1 VKIRTRILLA
11 SGFYRFGG
19 TISLLLLTYY
29 VQPLFLVPSIVW
41 LTSSRRIIR
50 ERLLPPLFSFAMCG
64 HCHRRLPLRCR
75 WRCTADA
82 WTDSRVRHALA
93 VYSDQGHE
101 VRSFDCIFCESTISL
116 QKGDRDLYKRWRPME
131 GSVAAVSTKPSQ
143 FGLRFGFDRSFTPG
157 VFGKLWRRLRRR
169 PIADPVIV
177 SHEVLGRHGT
187 VFGATGMGKSTL
199 ILSLAQQVFQWGDG
213 ATFLDPAGDL
223 SRDLLRQVPINRIDD
238 VLYIDVGDQRFPF
251 PFNIL
256 QAGDANERNLLVD
269 EVLGIFK
276 NIYQRSWGDTLSHQL
291 RMALNA
297 ALEIGGSFADV
308 YNLFTRPEVRQRI
321 VRRIKNKELR
331 QYWED
336 TFPSSSLATR
346 MSIINKLAP
355 IVEHPFLG
363 PILCSRQCAFN
374 ADDVIRKRKIL
385 IVNLATGTRADYT
398 TEILGT
404 FVVNKLVTAAYRQGN
419 IEDRAKRVRHFFF
432 VDEFQNF
439 MHRASGWDRSLS
451 ELRKFNLCLILV
463 TQFVEQVK
471 DDIRAAIFGNVGFLV
486 SFRVGHRDSKILKD
500 EFGGTTSQSLLELE
514 RGECFIRV
522 GTYTMAVRTELPP
535 TLGADPAPQ
544 IIERMHRLVTELR
557 ESEPRIDGAEKV
569 VIDMADGE
577 DDSDS
582 GDPPVVETV
591 GPLVLCEF
599 A

>member
-1 VKIRTRILLA
+1 
-11 SGFYRFGG
+11 
-19 TISLLLLTYY
+19 
-29 VQPLFLVPSIVW
+29 
-41 LTSSRRIIR
+41 
-50 ERLLPPLFSFAMCG
+50 M
-64 HCHRRLPLRCR
+64 
-75 WRCTADA
+75 
-82 WTDSRVRHALA
+82 RHALA

-101 VRSFDCIFCESTISL
+101 VRSFDCMFCESTISL
-116 QKGDRDLYKRWRPME
+116 QKGDRELYKRWRPME
-131 GSVAAVSTKPSQ
+131 GSIAAASTKRPE

-157 VFGKLWRRLRRR
+157 FLGKMWRLLRRR

-177 SHEVLGRHGT
+177 SNDVLGRHGT
-187 VFGATGMGKSTL
+187 IFGATGMGKSTL
-199 ILSLAQQVFQWGDG
+199 ILSLANQVFQSGDG

-223 SRDLLRQVPINRIDD
+223 SRDLIRQVPPNRIED
-238 VLYIDVGDQRFPF
+238 VLYIDVADQRFPF

-256 QAGDANERNLLVD
+256 HAGDANERNLLVD

-321 VRRIKNKELR
+321 VRRIKSKELR
-331 QYWED
+331 QYWEE
-336 TFPSSSLATR
+336 TFPGSSFATR

-404 FVVNKLVTAAYRQGN
+404 FVVNKLVAAAYRQGN
-419 IEDRAKRVRHFFF
+419 IEDRAQRVRHFFF

-471 DDIRAAIFGNVGFLV
+471 EDIRAAIFGNVGFLV

-500 EFGGTTSQSLLELE
+500 EFAGATSQSLLELE
-514 RGECFIRV
+514 RGECLVRV
-522 GTYTMAVRTELPP
+522 GTHAMAVRTELPP
-535 TLGADPAPQ
+535 VLGHDPAPL
-544 IIERMHRLVTELR
+544 IIERMHTLVTELR
-557 ESEPRIDGAEKV
+557 ASEPKFGGVEKAVFEAGVEDEGSESDDPLIIEESE
-569 VIDMADGE
+569 
-577 DDSDS
+577 
-582 GDPPVVETV
+582 
-591 GPLVLCEF
+591 PLVLCEF

>member
-1 VKIRTRILLA
+1 MKIRTRILLA

-19 TISLLLLTYY
+19 TIFLLLLTYE
-29 VQPLFLVPSIVW
+29 VHPLFLIPSIVW
-41 LTSSRRIIR
+41 LTCSRRIIR
-50 ERLLPPLFSFAMCG
+50 EWLLPPLFPFATCG

-75 WRCTADA
+75 WRCTVDA

-101 VRSFDCIFCESTISL
+101 VRSFDCVFCESTISL
-116 QKGDRDLYKRWRPME
+116 QKGDRELYKRWRPME
-131 GSVAAVSTKPSQ
+131 GSVAAASTKRPE

-157 VFGKLWRRLRRR
+157 FIGKLWRRLRRH
-169 PIADPVIV
+169 PTADPVIV

-187 VFGATGMGKSTL
+187 IFGATGMGKSTL
-199 ILSLAQQVFQWGDG
+199 ILSLASQVFQSGDG

-223 SRDLLRQVPINRIDD
+223 SRDLIRQVPPHRIED
-238 VLYIDVGDQRFPF
+238 VLYIDVADQRFPF

-256 QAGDANERNLLVD
+256 NAGDANERNLLVD

-291 RMALNA
+291 RMALNV
-297 ALEIGGSFADV
+297 ALEIGGSFEDV

-331 QYWED
+331 QYWEE
-336 TFPSSSLATR
+336 TFPGSSYATR
-346 MSIINKLAP
+346 MSIENKLAP
-355 IVEHPFLG
+355 IVKHPFLG

-404 FVVNKLVTAAYRQGN
+404 FVVNKLVAAAYRQGN
-419 IEDRAKRVRHFFF
+419 IEDRAQRVRHFFF

-486 SFRVGHRDSKILKD
+486 SFRVGHRDSRILKD
-500 EFGGTTSQSLLELE
+500 EFAGATSQSLLELE
-514 RGECFIRV
+514 RGECLVRV
-522 GTYTMAVRTELPP
+522 GTQAMAVRTELPP
-535 TLGADPAPQ
+535 TLGHDPAPH
-544 IIERMHRLVTELR
+544 IVERMHALVTELR
-557 ESEPRIDGAEKV
+557 ASEPKIHGVEKAFIDAVNEEEDSESDDPIIVEESE
-569 VIDMADGE
+569 
-577 DDSDS
+577 
-582 GDPPVVETV
+582 
-591 GPLVLCEF
+591 PLVLCEF

>member
-1 VKIRTRILLA
+1 M
-11 SGFYRFGG
+11 
-19 TISLLLLTYY
+19 
-29 VQPLFLVPSIVW
+29 
-41 LTSSRRIIR
+41 
-50 ERLLPPLFSFAMCG
+50 FS
-64 HCHRRLPLRCR
+64 
-75 WRCTADA
+75 
-82 WTDSRVRHALA
+82 
-93 VYSDQGHE
+93 
-101 VRSFDCIFCESTISL
+101 
-116 QKGDRDLYKRWRPME
+116 
-131 GSVAAVSTKPSQ
+131 
-143 FGLRFGFDRSFTPG
+143 
-157 VFGKLWRRLRRR
+157 KLWRRLRRR

-177 SHEVLGRHGT
+177 SDEVLGRHGT
-187 VFGATGMGKSTL
+187 IFGATGMGKSTL
-199 ILSLAQQVFQWGDG
+199 ILSLAQQVFQSGDG

-223 SRDLLRQVPINRIDD
+223 SRDLIRQVPAHRIDD

-256 QAGDANERNLLVD
+256 HAGDANERNLLVD

-276 NIYQRSWGDTLSHQL
+276 NIYQRSWGDNLSHAL

-297 ALEIGGSFADV
+297 AVEIDGSFADV
-308 YNLFTRPEVRQRI
+308 YDLFTRPEVRQRI

-331 QYWED
+331 HYWEE
-336 TFPSSSLATR
+336 TFPSSSFATR

-374 ADDVIRKRKIL
+374 ADDVIRNRRIL

-404 FVVNKLVTAAYRQGN
+404 FVVNKIVAAAYRQGN

-451 ELRKFNLCLILV
+451 ELRKLNLSLCLV

-471 DDIRAAIFGNVGFLV
+471 DEIRAAIFGNVGFLV

-500 EFGGTTSQSLLELE
+500 EFEGATSQNLLELQ
-514 RGECFIRV
+514 RGECLVRV
-522 GTYTMAVRTELPP
+522 GTHAMAVRTELPP
-535 TLGADPAPQ
+535 TLGYDPAPQ
-544 IIERMHRLVTELR
+544 IIERMHSLITKLR
-557 ESEPRIDGAEKV
+557 QSEPRMYGVERA
-569 VIDMADGE
+569 VIDMADVEE
-577 DDSDS
+577 DPDSD
-582 GDPPVVETV
+582 DPPIVEKSE
-591 GPLVLCEF
+591 PLVLCEF

>member
-1 VKIRTRILLA
+1 MKIRTRILLA

-19 TISLLLLTYY
+19 TIALLLLTYY
-29 VQPLFLVPSIVW
+29 VHPLFLVPSIVW
-41 LTSSRRIIR
+41 LTNSRRIIR
-50 ERLLPPLFSFAMCG
+50 ERLLPPLFPYAACA

-75 WRCTADA
+75 WRCTVDA

-101 VRSFDCIFCESTISL
+101 VRSFDCVYCESTISL

-131 GSVAAVSTKPSQ
+131 GSVAAVSTKRPQ

-157 VFGKLWRRLRRR
+157 LFGRLWRQLRRQ
-169 PIADPVIV
+169 PIAEPVIV

-187 VFGATGMGKSTL
+187 IFGATGMGKSTL
-199 ILSLAQQVFQWGDG
+199 ILSLAQQVFQSGDG

-223 SRDLLRQVPINRIDD
+223 SRDLIRQVPPSRIDD
-238 VLYIDVGDQRFPF
+238 VLYIDVADQQFPF

-256 QAGDANERNLLVD
+256 QASDANERNLLVD

-331 QYWED
+331 QYWEE
-336 TFPSSSLATR
+336 TFPSSSFATR

-363 PILCSRQCAFN
+363 PILCCRQCAFN

-404 FVVNKLVTAAYRQGN
+404 FVVNKLVAAAYRQGN

-471 DDIRAAIFGNVGFLV
+471 EDIRAAIFGNVGFLV

-500 EFGGTTSQSLLELE
+500 EFEGATSQSLLELE
-514 RGECFIRV
+514 RGECLVRV
-522 GTYTMAVRTELPP
+522 GTHAMAVRTELPP
-535 TLGADPAPQ
+535 ILRHDPARQ
-544 IIERMHRLVTELR
+544 IIERMHALVTALR
-557 ESEPRIDGAEKV
+557 ESEPRMRGVVKDISDGVDIE
-569 VIDMADGE
+569 E
-577 DDSDS
+577 DSNSD
-582 GDPPVVETV
+582 DPSVVEKSE
-591 GPLVLCEF
+591 PLVLCEF

>member
-1 VKIRTRILLA
+1 MV
-11 SGFYRFGG
+11 
-19 TISLLLLTYY
+19 
-29 VQPLFLVPSIVW
+29 
-41 LTSSRRIIR
+41 
-50 ERLLPPLFSFAMCG
+50 
-64 HCHRRLPLRCR
+64 
-75 WRCTADA
+75 DA

-116 QKGDRDLYKRWRPME
+116 QKGDRELYKRWRPME
-131 GSVAAVSTKPSQ
+131 GSVAAVSASRPQ
-143 FGLRFGFDRSFTPG
+143 FGLRFGTDRSYTPG
-157 VFGKLWRRLRRR
+157 FFVKLWRLVRRR
-169 PIADPVIV
+169 PVKDPVIV
-177 SHEVLGRHGT
+177 SNEVLGRHGT
-187 VFGATGMGKSTL
+187 IFGATGMGKSTL
-199 ILSLAQQVFQWGDG
+199 ILSLAHQVFQSGDG

-223 SRDLLRQVPINRIDD
+223 SRDLIRQVPPNRIDD
-238 VLYIDVGDQRFPF
+238 VLYIDVADQRFPF

-256 QAGDANERNLLVD
+256 HAGDANERNLLVD

-297 ALEIGGSFADV
+297 ALEIGGSFEDV
-308 YNLFTRPEVRQRI
+308 YNLFTRPELRQRI
-321 VRRIKNKELR
+321 ARRIKNKELR

-336 TFPSSSLATR
+336 TFPGSSYATR
-346 MSIINKLAP
+346 MSIQNKLAP

-374 ADDVIRKRKIL
+374 ADDVIRNRKIL

-404 FVVNKLVTAAYRQGN
+404 FVVNKLVAAAYRQGN

-471 DDIRAAIFGNVGFLV
+471 EEIRAAIFGNVGFLV

-500 EFGGTTSQSLLELE
+500 EFSGASSQSLLELE
-514 RGECFIRV
+514 RGECLVRV
-522 GTYTMAVRTELPP
+522 GTHAMAVRTALPP
-535 TLGADPAPQ
+535 IQDHDPAPQ
-544 IIERMHRLVTELR
+544 IIERMHALITQLR
-557 ESEPRIDGAEKV
+557 AAEPKRQAVEQSFTDA
-569 VIDMADGE
+569 ADNE
-577 DDSDS
+577 DEPDSD
-582 GDPPVVETV
+582 DLPIVEEKE
-591 GPLVLCEF
+591 PLVLCEY